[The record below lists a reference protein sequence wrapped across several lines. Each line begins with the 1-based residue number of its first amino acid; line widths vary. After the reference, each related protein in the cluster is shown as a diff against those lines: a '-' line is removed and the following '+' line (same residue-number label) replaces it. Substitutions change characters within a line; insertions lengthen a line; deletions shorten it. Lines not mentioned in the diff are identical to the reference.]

1 MHKPIK
7 NDLKKL
13 RITLA
18 SIALMLIVACSTTS
32 SVNQKP
38 VVEDLSLTVDSGQ
51 TVTVSFS
58 GSDADDESFSYEVVT
73 QPSHGTLSIINI
85 DKVVYTPNSDYVG
98 QDSFSYA
105 GRDTQGLG
113 VSAKVQI
120 SVNEINTAPQIS
132 NQSLSVVE
140 NKAATTL
147 VGTVIA
153 NDAQDT
159 SLNYEIVGG
168 NAAGMFS
175 IVATTGEVR
184 LAKVPDFEV
193 QSSYPLQVKVSDSGG
208 LSKTATV
215 TVQVT
220 NVNYGKV
227 IFIGDSITRGWGS
240 AGGTG
245 WPLKVRNAL
254 NTNFA
259 GDFTTQNKGIDG
271 DTAIGLKN
279 RLTAQVTSQTPQYV
293 TVQIGTNDVY
303 DNSGVAPASAT
314 AAAFETQ
321 VAAILQSL
329 KATTSIEQVFV
340 LGIISPVK
348 SRTDIIFPNLI
359 SIPQTVLDAN
369 VAAYNAALKRQATAR
384 GFVFVDL
391 AAEFPTLESA
401 RLAWLPDGVHPSEA
415 GYNRIASIVEAQ
427 LRTKFN

>member
-1 MHKPIK
+1 
-7 NDLKKL
+7 
-13 RITLA
+13 
-18 SIALMLIVACSTTS
+18 MLIVACSTTS

-73 QPSHGTLSIINI
+73 QPSHGTLSAINI
-85 DKVVYTPNSDYVG
+85 DKVVYTPNSGFVG

-105 GRDTQGLG
+105 GRDTEGLG
-113 VSAKVQI
+113 VSATVQI
-120 SVNEINTAPQIS
+120 SVNESNTAPQIS
-132 NQSLSVVE
+132 NQSLSVAE

-259 GDFTTQNKGIDG
+259 GDFTTQNKGVDG

-314 AAAFETQ
+314 AAAFEAQ
-321 VAAILQSL
+321 VAAVLQSL